1 MTGLDSK
8 QLVEKLSKPSK
19 RLIYTPLGKKITK
32 KKKENNQEKNLAA
45 TNDQILLILREEIEN

>member
-8 QLVEKLSKPSK
+8 LLVEKLSKPSK

-32 KKKENNQEKNLAA
+32 KKKEE
-45 TNDQILLILREEIEN
+45 